1 MVKRKMN
8 ESSGDEAPG
17 PGTVTI
23 RAYAELN
30 DFLPRHRRQKS
41 FKYSM
46 NGGNS
51 LKHLIESAG
60 IPHTEIEVVLVNG
73 RSVGLDATVEN
84 GDRISLYPVFE
95 TIDVKPLVKLRPE
108 PLMKT
113 RFILD
118 VHLGKLALI
127 LRLLGFDA
135 QFPGDVPDEELAAIS
150 SEENRILLTRD
161 TMLLKRSMVTHGCYI
176 HSQDPEEQAAEVL
189 NRLDLRDRVKP
200 FSRCPDCGSPLEPVS
215 KESVLDRLEPLTRKY
230 YDEFSICVA
239 CGKVY
244 WKGSHFQPL
253 LDLLDRLNVPYSVKG
268 EDNGN

>member
-1 MVKRKMN
+1 MTDSADS
-8 ESSGDEAPG
+8 EGSE

-30 DFLPRHRRQKS
+30 DFLPRYRRQKS
-41 FKYSM
+41 FQYPM

-73 RSVGLDATVEN
+73 RSVGLDATVED
-84 GDRISLYPVFE
+84 GDRVSLYPVFE
-95 TIDVKPLVKLRPE
+95 SIDVKSLVKLRPE
-108 PLMKT
+108 PLRKT
-113 RFILD
+113 RFVLD

-150 SEENRILLTRD
+150 AEEDRILLTRD
-161 TMLLKRSMVTHGCYI
+161 TMLLKRSIVTHGCYI

-189 NRLDLRDRVKP
+189 NRLDLRDSVKP
-200 FSRCPDCGSPLEPVS
+200 FTRCPDCGSPLEPVS
-215 KESVLDRLEPLTRKY
+215 KECVLDRLEPLTKKY
-230 YDEFSICVA
+230 YDEFSICVE

-253 LDLLDRLNVPYSVKG
+253 LDLLDRLNVPYSEEG
-268 EDNGN
+268 DDNGN